1 MGFRDGAMNEV
12 VSVLAEKWDCNATGF
27 IDVFIPWW
35 D

>member
-12 VSVLAEKWDCNATGF
+12 VSVLAEKWDCVAT
-27 IDVFIPWW
+27 VFIAWW